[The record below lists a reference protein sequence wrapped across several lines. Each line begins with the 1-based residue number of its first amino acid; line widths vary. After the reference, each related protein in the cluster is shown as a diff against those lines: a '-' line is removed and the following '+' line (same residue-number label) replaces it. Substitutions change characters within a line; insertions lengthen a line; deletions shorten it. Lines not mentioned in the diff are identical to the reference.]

1 MNRKKDKLQKNLL
14 TAGLGLATVVA
25 VGVATDTQAKANDT
39 DTTNTTTTVRADTTA
54 KELKEKVEAQEKVV
68 VNKKAEVE
76 ELKNNV
82 GSATKEVENL
92 EEKAKEIT
100 PEKISEVEKV
110 IEDKTVDLKINEEKA
125 KSLVSAEGNKQK
137 EVALSTTD
145 VKVAEINLNKAKE
158 ETEKAKTDLQSAKE
172 VLAGTNAEKVSKALE
187 EAKRENTNAKADVE
201 AKKTALEKA
210 KTDDTT
216 RQNEINKLTTQ
227 KQQAETTLTNAQT
240 DLATKTSNYNTVNS
254 ELDTAKAKLIKAQND
269 VDSINRIHL
278 TPEYVKALK
287 KYMNI
292 VDKEDGTLDYG
303 NYTDEDM
310 KSAKNELRK
319 MNDSVL
325 ALNTYKVNKNDD
337 NTTLLDTNNLDLET
351 RTKLSLFASDLIN
364 QIREQMGTPKVTV
377 TPSSLDFADKV
388 AKEYVKD
395 NFNNFNESDHNV
407 EGIKK
412 VAREYGLAEGQFY
425 ENLSAKGFQKTT
437 KTYSQLKESVYQAVI
452 NFMLNGDEWLHAQSI
467 AGLNLGRTQGKVGYF
482 GVAISN
488 VEGVET
494 VHTIKVEQSF
504 LDEATKNNFNTTE
517 IPNTVTVEK
526 LLTALETAKSNYE
539 NKVDEVKEVLQAKQQ
554 AEQLVR
560 TTKNSLNT
568 INTNL
573 TNVQNTPVKTPTAQS
588 NFDNAQ
594 RKLTTS
600 QAALNEAQQNYDNL
614 NADLKTK
621 QQAVEKAT
629 TTLLEKEKAQAT
641 KQKELNEKQVILN
654 TFVKQ
659 LGDIQKQI
667 PETNKVTDKLKQEI
681 KNNETELTTLKNLPQ
696 LLKNAQV
703 KLSNFKADL
712 TNKQTQLEEGIK
724 LYTKLLRQQVGATIF
739 DQKAPENRLPEAI
752 ITEVTREYI
761 VKYNVREEFDSTLEK
776 GKRVVKVKGKDG
788 KRVVKLD
795 VLTVNGQEVNSLEK
809 EVLSEE
815 EAVDEI
821 VLVGT
826 KESKVPTQPSF
837 KGTKKDN
844 EKKLPNTGET
854 TSNVLGLG
862 VVLSA
867 LSLGLYRRKQR

>member
-25 VGVATDTQAKANDT
+25 VGVATDTQVKANDT
-39 DTTNTTTTVRADTTA
+39 DTTNTTTTVRTDTTA

-68 VNKKAEVE
+68 VKKKAEVE

-82 GSATKEVENL
+82 ENTIKEVADL
-92 EEKAKEIT
+92 EEKEKEAT
-100 PEKISEVEKV
+100 PEKIAKVEKA
-110 IEDKTVDLKINEEKA
+110 IENKTVDLKINEEKA
-125 KSLVSAEGNKQK
+125 KSLASAESNKQK

-158 ETEKAKTDLQSAKE
+158 ETTKAKADLQKAKE
-172 VLAGTNAEKVSKALE
+172 VLAGTNAEKVVKALE
-187 EAKRENTNAKADVE
+187 EAKRENTNAMADVE

-269 VDSINRIHL
+269 VDGINRIHL

-292 VDKEDGTLDYG
+292 VDKEDGTLGFG

-310 KSAKNELRK
+310 KSAENELKK

-377 TPSSLDFADKV
+377 TSSSLDFADKV

-395 NFNNFNESDHNV
+395 NYNNFREKEHNV
-407 EGIKK
+407 AGINR
-412 VAREYGLAEGQFY
+412 VAREYGLQEGQFY
-425 ENLSAKGFQKTT
+425 ENLTSKVPVNRYQTFT
-437 KTYSQLKESVYQAVI
+437 QLKEAVYKSIV
-452 NFMLNGDEWLHAQSI
+452 NFMAGGDEWLHAQSI
-467 AGLNLGRTQGKVGYF
+467 AGLNYGHIEPEYA
-482 GVAISN
+482 GVSISTVDN
-488 VEGVET
+488 VQT
-494 VHTIKVEQSF
+494 VHTLTVGKHRV
-504 LDEATKNNFNTTE
+504 DEATKNNFNTTE
-517 IPNTVTVEK
+517 ILNTVTVEK

-539 NKVDEVKEVLQAKQQ
+539 NKVDETKEALKEKQQ

-594 RKLTTS
+594 RRLTTS
-600 QAALNEAQQNYDNL
+600 QAVLNEAQQSYDNL
-614 NADLKTK
+614 NADLKIK

-629 TTLLEKEKAQAT
+629 TTLSEKEKAQTT
-641 KQKELNEKQVILN
+641 KQKEFNEKQVMLN

-667 PETNKVTDKLKQEI
+667 PETNKVTEKLKQEI

-696 LLKNAQV
+696 LLKNAQA

-712 TNKQTQLEEGIK
+712 TNKQTQLEEDIK

-761 VKYNVREEFDSTLEK
+761 VKYKVIEEFDSTLEK

-826 KESKVPTQPSF
+826 KESKAPTQPSF
-837 KGTKKDN
+837 KGTKEDN

-854 TSNVLGLG
+854 TSNALGFG
-862 VVLSA
+862 VVLSV

>member
-1 MNRKKDKLQKNLL
+1 MNKKKEKLQKNLL

-82 GSATKEVENL
+82 ISSTKEVANL
-92 EEKAKEIT
+92 EEKAKEAT
-100 PEKISEVEKV
+100 PEKISKVEKV

-125 KSLVSAEGNKQK
+125 KTLASAESNKQK

-145 VKVAEINLNKAKE
+145 VKVAELNLNKAKE

-172 VLAGTNAEKVSKALE
+172 VLAGTNAEKVAKALE
-187 EAKRENTNAKADVE
+187 EAKAENTNAKVDLE

-216 RQNEINKLTTQ
+216 RRNEINKLTTQ

-269 VDSINRIHL
+269 VESINRIHL
-278 TPEYVKALK
+278 SPEYVKALK
-287 KYMNI
+287 DNFDYNLDEADWKKAKETLKRVNADLLKQNKY
-292 VDKEDGTLDYG
+292 V
-303 NYTDEDM
+303 
-310 KSAKNELRK
+310 R
-319 MNDSVL
+319 
-325 ALNTYKVNKNDD
+325 NKNDD
-337 NTTLLDTNNLDLET
+337 NTTSYDIENLPENI
-351 RTKLSLFASDLIN
+351 RTKLSLFAADLIN
-364 QIREQMGTPKVTV
+364 QIRDQFKLPKVKV
-377 TPSSLDFADKV
+377 TSSAIEFAKKV
-388 AKEYVKD
+388 GDGYTADNWNNSKGHDAKAI
-395 NFNNFNESDHNV
+395 NN
-407 EGIKK
+407 
-412 VAREYGLAEGQFY
+412 VAREYGLPTTTLKEEQDGGQYY
-425 ENLSAKGFQKTT
+425 ENYFGYGLNRKNV
-437 KTYSQLKESVYQAVI
+437 TYTELKEEVYNGIVE
-452 NFMLNGDEWLHAQSI
+452 FMLNGWEWLHAQSI
-467 AGLNLGRTQGKVGYF
+467 AGINYGTPNEEYF
-482 GVAISN
+482 GLDFSISN
-488 VEGVET
+488 GWT
-494 VHTIKVEQSF
+494 NIHYIKVPKRY
-504 LDEATKNNFNTTE
+504 LDNAPKSNFSTIE
-517 IPNTVTVEK
+517 IPNTLATEK

-539 NKVDEVKEVLQAKQQ
+539 NKVDEAKEALQEKQQ

-573 TNVQNTPVKTPTAQS
+573 INVQNTPVKTPTAQS

-594 RKLTTS
+594 RGLMTA
-600 QAALNEAQQNYDNL
+600 QANLQQAQQNYDNL

-629 TTLLEKEKAQAT
+629 TTLSEKEKAQDT

-712 TNKQTQLEEGIK
+712 TNKQTQLEEDIK

-752 ITEVTREYI
+752 ITEVTRKYI

-862 VVLSA
+862 IVLSA

>member
-125 KSLVSAEGNKQK
+125 KSLASAESNKQK

-158 ETEKAKTDLQSAKE
+158 ETEKTKTDLQSAKE
-172 VLAGTNAEKVSKALE
+172 VLAGTNAEKVAKALE
-187 EAKRENTNAKADVE
+187 EAKAENTNAKADVE

-227 KQQAETTLTNAQT
+227 KQQAETILTNAQT

-287 KYMNI
+287 DYM
-292 VDKEDGTLDYG
+292 DYTL
-303 NYTDEDM
+303 TDEQQAE
-310 KSAKNELRK
+310 AKQVLKRI
-319 MNDSVL
+319 NDSVK
-325 ALNTYKVNKNDD
+325 ALNKYKVNKNDD
-337 NTTLLDTNNLDLET
+337 DTKLLDTNNLDLET

-364 QIREQMGTPKVTV
+364 QIREQMGTEKVIV

-395 NFNNFNESDHNV
+395 NFDFVRQNGHNEA
-407 EGIKK
+407 GISR
-412 VAREYGLAEGQFY
+412 VAREYGMAEGQYY
-425 ENLSAKGFQKTT
+425 ENLAGTRSVSNQS
-437 KTYSQLKESVYQAVI
+437 TYARLKQNVYKAI
-452 NFMLNGDEWLHAQSI
+452 IDFMFNGYEWLHAQSI
-467 AGLNLGRTQGKVGYF
+467 AGLNYGRIEPEYAGVG
-482 GVAISN
+482 ISQVGN
-488 VEGVET
+488 VNA
-494 VHTIKVEQSF
+494 VHTLTVGKSKV
-504 LDEATKNNFNTTE
+504 DRATKSNFNTTE

-554 AEQLVR
+554 DEQLVR
-560 TTKNSLNT
+560 TTKNLLNT
-568 INTNL
+568 INVNL
-573 TNVQNTPVKTPTAQS
+573 TNVQNTLVKTPTAQS

-594 RKLTTS
+594 RRLMTA
-600 QAALNEAQQNYDNL
+600 QANLQQAQQNYDNL

-629 TTLLEKEKAQAT
+629 TTLSEKEKAQAT

-696 LLKNAQV
+696 LLKNAQA
-703 KLSNFKADL
+703 KLSNFKTDL
-712 TNKQTQLEEGIK
+712 TNKQTQLEEDIK

-761 VKYNVREEFDSTLEK
+761 VNYNVREEFDSTLEK

-826 KESKVPTQPSF
+826 KESKVPTQSSF

>member
-1 MNRKKDKLQKNLL
+1 MNRKKNKLQKNLL

-39 DTTNTTTTVRADTTA
+39 DTTNTTTTVRTDTTS

-92 EEKAKEIT
+92 EEKAKEAT
-100 PEKISEVEKV
+100 SEKISKVEKV
-110 IEDKTVDLKINEEKA
+110 IEDKRVDLKINEEKA
-125 KSLVSAEGNKQK
+125 KSLASAEGNKQK

-172 VLAGTNAEKVSKALE
+172 VLAGTNAEKVAKVLE
-187 EAKRENTNAKADVE
+187 EAKAENTNAKADVE

-292 VDKEDGTLDYG
+292 VDKEDGTLGFGD
-303 NYTDEDM
+303 YTDEDM
-310 KSAKNELRK
+310 KSAENELKK
-319 MNDSVL
+319 MNASVL
-325 ALNTYKVNKNDD
+325 ALNTYKANKNDD

-364 QIREQMGTPKVTV
+364 QIREQMRTKKVTV

-395 NFNNFNESDHNV
+395 NFDFARQGGHNV
-407 EGIKK
+407 AGISR
-412 VAREYGLAEGQFY
+412 VASKYGMAEGQYY
-425 ENLSAKGFQKTT
+425 ENLAGTT
-437 KTYSQLKESVYQAVI
+437 SISNQLTYAQLKQNVYKAI
-452 NFMLNGDEWLHAQSI
+452 IDFMFNGDEWLHAQSI
-467 AGLNLGRTQGKVGYF
+467 AGLNYGRIQPEYSGVGISRVGNVNAVHVIKVGKHR
-482 GVAISN
+482 V
-488 VEGVET
+488 
-494 VHTIKVEQSF
+494 
-504 LDEATKNNFNTTE
+504 DEATKNNFNTTE

-539 NKVDEVKEVLQAKQQ
+539 NKVDETNKVLQAKQQ

-568 INTNL
+568 ININL

-594 RKLTTS
+594 RGLTTA
-600 QAALNEAQQNYDNL
+600 QANLQQAQQNYDNL

-629 TTLLEKEKAQAT
+629 TTLSEKEKAQDT

-667 PETNKVTDKLKQEI
+667 PETNKVTEKLKQEI

-696 LLKNAQV
+696 LLKNAQA
-703 KLSNFKADL
+703 KLSNFKTDL
-712 TNKQTQLEEGIK
+712 TNKQTQLEEDIK

-761 VKYNVREEFDSTLEK
+761 VNYNVREEFDSTLEK

-826 KESKVPTQPSF
+826 KESKVPTQSSF

-867 LSLGLYRRKQR
+867 LSLGLYRKKQR

>member
-39 DTTNTTTTVRADTTA
+39 DTTNTTTTVRTDTTS

-68 VNKKAEVE
+68 VKKKAEVE

-82 GSATKEVENL
+82 GNATKEVANL
-92 EEKAKEIT
+92 EEKEKEAT
-100 PEKISEVEKV
+100 PEKISKVEKV
-110 IEDKTVDLKINEEKA
+110 IENKTVDLKINEEKA
-125 KSLVSAEGNKQK
+125 KSLASAESNKQK

-172 VLAGTNAEKVSKALE
+172 VLAGTNAEKVAKALE
-187 EAKRENTNAKADVE
+187 EAKRENTNAKEDVE

-292 VDKEDGTLDYG
+292 VDKEDGTLDFG
-303 NYTDEDM
+303 DYTDEDM
-310 KSAKNELRK
+310 KSAENELKK

-325 ALNTYKVNKNDD
+325 ALNTYKANKNDD
-337 NTTLLDTNNLDLET
+337 NTKLLDTNNLDLET

-395 NFNNFNESDHNV
+395 NFDFARQNGHNV
-407 EGIKK
+407 AGISR
-412 VAREYGLAEGQFY
+412 VASEYGMPEGQYY
-425 ENLSAKGFQKTT
+425 ENLAGTT
-437 KTYSQLKESVYQAVI
+437 SISNQLTYTQLKQNVYKAI
-452 NFMLNGDEWLHAQSI
+452 IDFMFNGDEWLHAQSI
-467 AGLNLGRTQGKVGYF
+467 AGLNLGRIKGKVGYF
-482 GVAISN
+482 GVGISRVGN
-488 VEGVET
+488 VNA
-494 VHTIKVEQSF
+494 VHVIKVEQSF

-539 NKVDEVKEVLQAKQQ
+539 NKVDETKEALKEKQQ

-594 RKLTTS
+594 RRLTTS
-600 QAALNEAQQNYDNL
+600 QANLQQAQQNYDNL

-629 TTLLEKEKAQAT
+629 TTLSEKEKAQVI
-641 KQKELNEKQVILN
+641 KQKEFNEKQVILN

-667 PETNKVTDKLKQEI
+667 LETNKVTENLKQEI
-681 KNNETELTTLKNLPQ
+681 ENNETELTTLKNLPQ

-712 TNKQTQLEEGIK
+712 TNKQTQLEEDIK

-761 VKYNVREEFDSTLEK
+761 VKYKVVEEFDSTLEK

-837 KGTKKDN
+837 KGTKEDN

-854 TSNVLGLG
+854 TSNTLGFG

>member
-39 DTTNTTTTVRADTTA
+39 DTTNTTTTVRPDTTA

-82 GSATKEVENL
+82 RNATKEVADL
-92 EEKAKEIT
+92 EEKAKEAT
-100 PEKISEVEKV
+100 PAKISKVEKV

-125 KSLVSAEGNKQK
+125 KSLASAEGNKQK

-172 VLAGTNAEKVSKALE
+172 VLAGTNAEKVAKALE
-187 EAKRENTNAKADVE
+187 EAKAENTNAKADVE

-210 KTDDTT
+210 KTSDTT
-216 RQNEINKLTTQ
+216 RQSNIDTLTAQ
-227 KQQAETTLTNAQT
+227 KRATETTLTNAQT

-269 VDSINRIHL
+269 VDGINRIHL
-278 TPEYVKALK
+278 TPEYAKALK

-292 VDKEDGTLDYG
+292 VDKEDGTLGFGD
-303 NYTDEDM
+303 YTDEDM
-310 KSAKNELRK
+310 KSAENELKK

-325 ALNTYKVNKNDD
+325 ALNTYKANKNDD

-395 NFNNFNESDHNV
+395 NFDFARRNGHNV
-407 EGIKK
+407 AGISR
-412 VAREYGLAEGQFY
+412 VASEYGMAEGQYY
-425 ENLSAKGFQKTT
+425 ENLAGTT
-437 KTYSQLKESVYQAVI
+437 SLSNQLTYAQLKQNVYKAI
-452 NFMLNGDEWLHAQSI
+452 IDFMFNGDEWLHAQSI
-467 AGLNLGRTQGKVGYF
+467 AGLNYGRIQPEYSGVGISRVGNVNAVHVIKVGKHR
-482 GVAISN
+482 V
-488 VEGVET
+488 
-494 VHTIKVEQSF
+494 
-504 LDEATKNNFNTTE
+504 DEATKNNFNTTE
-517 IPNTVTVEK
+517 IPNTVTVAK

-573 TNVQNTPVKTPTAQS
+573 TNVQNTPVKTQTAQS

-594 RKLTTS
+594 RRLMIA
-600 QAALNEAQQNYDNL
+600 QANLQQAQQNYDNL

-629 TTLLEKEKAQAT
+629 TTLSEKEKAQAT
-641 KQKELNEKQVILN
+641 KQKEFNEKQVILN

-667 PETNKVTDKLKQEI
+667 PETNKVTEKLKQEI

-696 LLKNAQV
+696 LLKNAQA

-712 TNKQTQLEEGIK
+712 TNKQTQLEEDIK

-795 VLTVNGQEVNSLEK
+795 VLTVNGQEINSLEK

-826 KESKVPTQPSF
+826 KESKVPTQSSF

-854 TSNVLGLG
+854 TSNVLGFG

-867 LSLGLYRRKQR
+867 LSLGLYRRKHR

>member
-39 DTTNTTTTVRADTTA
+39 DTTNTTTTVRPDTTA
-54 KELKEKVEAQEKVV
+54 KELKEKVV

-82 GSATKEVENL
+82 RNATKEVADL
-92 EEKAKEIT
+92 EEKAKEAT
-100 PEKISEVEKV
+100 PAKISKVEKV

-125 KSLVSAEGNKQK
+125 KSLASAEGNKQK

-172 VLAGTNAEKVSKALE
+172 VLAGTNAEKVAKALE
-187 EAKRENTNAKADVE
+187 EAKAENTNAKADVE

-210 KTDDTT
+210 KTSDTT
-216 RQNEINKLTTQ
+216 RQSNIDTLTAQ
-227 KQQAETTLTNAQT
+227 KRATETTLTNAQT

-269 VDSINRIHL
+269 VDGINRIHL
-278 TPEYVKALK
+278 TPEYAKALK

-292 VDKEDGTLDYG
+292 VDKEDGTLGFGD
-303 NYTDEDM
+303 YTDEDM
-310 KSAKNELRK
+310 KSAENELKK

-325 ALNTYKVNKNDD
+325 ALNTYKANKNDD

-395 NFNNFNESDHNV
+395 NFDFARRNGHNV
-407 EGIKK
+407 AGISR
-412 VAREYGLAEGQFY
+412 VASEYGMAEGQYY
-425 ENLSAKGFQKTT
+425 ENLAGTT
-437 KTYSQLKESVYQAVI
+437 SLSNQLTYAQLKQNVYKAI
-452 NFMLNGDEWLHAQSI
+452 IDFMFNGDEWLHAQSI
-467 AGLNLGRTQGKVGYF
+467 AGLNYGRIQPEYSGVGISRVGNVNAVHVIKVGKHR
-482 GVAISN
+482 V
-488 VEGVET
+488 
-494 VHTIKVEQSF
+494 
-504 LDEATKNNFNTTE
+504 DEATKNNFNTTE
-517 IPNTVTVEK
+517 IPNTVTVAK

-568 INTNL
+568 ININL
-573 TNVQNTPVKTPTAQS
+573 TNVQNTPVKTQTAQS

-594 RKLTTS
+594 RRLMIA
-600 QAALNEAQQNYDNL
+600 QANLQQAQQNYDNL

-629 TTLLEKEKAQAT
+629 TTLSEKEKAQAT
-641 KQKELNEKQVILN
+641 KQKEFNEKQVILN

-667 PETNKVTDKLKQEI
+667 PETNKVTEKLKQEI

-696 LLKNAQV
+696 LLKNAQA

-712 TNKQTQLEEGIK
+712 TNKQTQLEEDIK

-795 VLTVNGQEVNSLEK
+795 VLTVNGQEINSLEK

-826 KESKVPTQPSF
+826 KESKVPTQSSF

-854 TSNVLGLG
+854 TSNVLGFG

-867 LSLGLYRRKQR
+867 LSLGLYRRKHR

>member
-39 DTTNTTTTVRADTTA
+39 DTTNTTTTVRTDTTS

-82 GSATKEVENL
+82 RSATKEVENL
-92 EEKAKEIT
+92 EEKEKEAT
-100 PEKISEVEKV
+100 PEKISKVEKV

-125 KSLVSAEGNKQK
+125 KSLASAESNKQK

-172 VLAGTNAEKVSKALE
+172 VLAGTNAEKVAKALE
-187 EAKRENTNAKADVE
+187 EAKAENTNAKADVE

-240 DLATKTSNYNTVNS
+240 DLATKIGNYNTVNS
-254 ELDTAKAKLIKAQND
+254 ELDTAKSKLIKAQND
-269 VDSINRIHL
+269 VDGINRIHL

-292 VDKEDGTLDYG
+292 VDKEDGTLDFG
-303 NYTDEDM
+303 DYTDEDM
-310 KSAKNELRK
+310 KSAENELKK

-325 ALNTYKVNKNDD
+325 ALNTYKANRNDD
-337 NTTLLDTNNLDLET
+337 NTKLLDTNNLDLET

-364 QIREQMGTPKVTV
+364 QIREQMGTKKVTV

-425 ENLSAKGFQKTT
+425 ENLTSKVPVNRYQTFA
-437 KTYSQLKESVYQAVI
+437 QLKEAVYKSIV
-452 NFMLNGDEWLHAQSI
+452 NFMAGGDEWLHAQSI
-467 AGLNLGRTQGKVGYF
+467 AGLNYGRIEPEYA
-482 GVAISN
+482 GVSISTVDN
-488 VEGVET
+488 VQT
-494 VHTIKVEQSF
+494 VHTLKVGKHRV
-504 LDEATKNNFNTTE
+504 DEATKNNFNTTE

-539 NKVDEVKEVLQAKQQ
+539 NKVDETKEALKEKQ
-554 AEQLVR
+554 QLVR

-568 INTNL
+568 INANL

-594 RKLTTS
+594 RRLTTS
-600 QAALNEAQQNYDNL
+600 QAALNEAQQSYDNL

-629 TTLLEKEKAQAT
+629 TTLLEKEKTQAT
-641 KQKELNEKQVILN
+641 KQKEFNEKQVILN

-667 PETNKVTDKLKQEI
+667 PETNKVTEKLKQEI

-696 LLKNAQV
+696 LLKNAQA

-712 TNKQTQLEEGIK
+712 TNKQTQLEEDIR
-724 LYTKLLRQQVGATIF
+724 LYTKLLRQQIGATIF

-761 VKYNVREEFDSTLEK
+761 VKYNVREEFDTTLEK
-776 GKRVVKVKGKDG
+776 GNRVVKVKGKDG

-862 VVLSA
+862 VVLSV

>member
-25 VGVATDTQAKANDT
+25 VGVATDTQAKASDT
-39 DTTNTTTTVRADTTA
+39 DTTNTTTTVRTDTTS

-92 EEKAKEIT
+92 EEKAKEAT
-100 PEKISEVEKV
+100 PEKISKVEKV

-125 KSLVSAEGNKQK
+125 KSLASAEGNKQK
-137 EVALSTTD
+137 EVALTTTD

-172 VLAGTNAEKVSKALE
+172 VLAGTNAEKVAKALE
-187 EAKRENTNAKADVE
+187 EAKAENTNAKADVE

-287 KYMNI
+287 DYM
-292 VDKEDGTLDYG
+292 DYTL
-303 NYTDEDM
+303 TDEQQAE
-310 KSAKNELRK
+310 AKQVLKRI
-319 MNDSVL
+319 NDSVK
-325 ALNTYKVNKNDD
+325 ALNKYKVNKNDD
-337 NTTLLDTNNLDLET
+337 DTKLLDTNNLDLET
-351 RTKLSLFASDLIN
+351 RTKLSLFTSDLIN

-395 NFNNFNESDHNV
+395 NFDFARQGGHNV
-407 EGIKK
+407 AGISR
-412 VAREYGLAEGQFY
+412 VASEYGMAEGQYY
-425 ENLSAKGFQKTT
+425 ENLAGTT
-437 KTYSQLKESVYQAVI
+437 SISNQLTYAQLKQNVYKAI
-452 NFMLNGDEWLHAQSI
+452 IDFMFNGDEWLHAQSI
-467 AGLNLGRTQGKVGYF
+467 AGLNYGRIQPEYSGVGISRGGNVNAVHVIKVGKHR
-482 GVAISN
+482 V
-488 VEGVET
+488 
-494 VHTIKVEQSF
+494 
-504 LDEATKNNFNTTE
+504 DEATKNNFNTTE
-517 IPNTVTVEK
+517 ISNTVTVEK

-594 RKLTTS
+594 RRLMTA
-600 QAALNEAQQNYDNL
+600 QANLQQAQQNYDNL

-629 TTLLEKEKAQAT
+629 TTLSEKEKAQDT

-712 TNKQTQLEEGIK
+712 TNKQTQLEEDIK

-761 VKYNVREEFDSTLEK
+761 VKYKVVEEFDSTLEK
-776 GKRVVKVKGKDG
+776 GRRVVKVKGKDG

>member
-125 KSLVSAEGNKQK
+125 KSLASAEGNKQK

-172 VLAGTNAEKVSKALE
+172 VLAGTNAEKVAKALE
-187 EAKRENTNAKADVE
+187 EAKAENTNAKADVE

-292 VDKEDGTLDYG
+292 VDKEDGTLGFGD
-303 NYTDEDM
+303 YTDEDM

-594 RKLTTS
+594 RRLMTA
-600 QAALNEAQQNYDNL
+600 QANLQQAQQNYDNL

-629 TTLLEKEKAQAT
+629 TTLSEKEKAQDT

-712 TNKQTQLEEGIK
+712 TNKQTQLEEDIK

-795 VLTVNGQEVNSLEK
+795 VLTVNDQEVNSLEK

-826 KESKVPTQPSF
+826 KESKVPTQSSF

-867 LSLGLYRRKQR
+867 LSLGLYRKKQR

>member
-39 DTTNTTTTVRADTTA
+39 DTTNTTTTVRPDTTA

-82 GSATKEVENL
+82 ISSTKEVANL
-92 EEKAKEIT
+92 EEKAKEAT
-100 PEKISEVEKV
+100 PEKISKVEKV

-125 KSLVSAEGNKQK
+125 KTLASAESNKQK

-145 VKVAEINLNKAKE
+145 VKVAELNLNKAKE

-172 VLAGTNAEKVSKALE
+172 VLAGTNAEKVAKALE
-187 EAKRENTNAKADVE
+187 EAKAENTNVKADVE

-278 TPEYVKALK
+278 TPEYAKALK

-292 VDKEDGTLDYG
+292 VDKEDGTLGFGD
-303 NYTDEDM
+303 YTDEDM
-310 KSAKNELRK
+310 KSAENELKK

-364 QIREQMGTPKVTV
+364 QIREQMRTKKVTV

-395 NFNNFNESDHNV
+395 NFDFARQGGHNV
-407 EGIKK
+407 AGISR
-412 VAREYGLAEGQFY
+412 VASKYGMAEGQYY
-425 ENLSAKGFQKTT
+425 ENLAGTT
-437 KTYSQLKESVYQAVI
+437 SISNQLTYAQLKQNVYKAI
-452 NFMLNGDEWLHAQSI
+452 IDFMFNGDEWLHAQSI
-467 AGLNLGRTQGKVGYF
+467 AGLNYGRIQPEYSGVGISRVGNVNAVHVIKVGKHR
-482 GVAISN
+482 V
-488 VEGVET
+488 
-494 VHTIKVEQSF
+494 
-504 LDEATKNNFNTTE
+504 DEATKNNFNTTE

-594 RKLTTS
+594 RRLMTA
-600 QAALNEAQQNYDNL
+600 QANLQQAQQNYDNL

-629 TTLLEKEKAQAT
+629 TTLSEKEKAQDT

-712 TNKQTQLEEGIK
+712 TNKQTQLEEDIK

-795 VLTVNGQEVNSLEK
+795 VLTVNGQEVSSLEK
-809 EVLSEE
+809 EVLSDE

-826 KESKVPTQPSF
+826 KESKVPTQSSF

-867 LSLGLYRRKQR
+867 LSLGLYRKKQR

>member
-1 MNRKKDKLQKNLL
+1 MNKKKDKLQKNLL

-125 KSLVSAEGNKQK
+125 KSLASAEGNKQK

-172 VLAGTNAEKVSKALE
+172 VLAGTNAEKVAKALE

-287 KYMNI
+287 DSYDYDNLTREEREKA
-292 VDKEDGTLDYG
+292 DKILEKI
-303 NYTDEDM
+303 NYD
-310 KSAKNELRK
+310 ELRSK
-319 MNDSVL
+319 NKYV
-325 ALNTYKVNKNDD
+325 KNKNDD
-337 NTTLLDTNNLDLET
+337 NITSYDIENLPENV
-351 RTKLSLFASDLIN
+351 RTKLSLFAADLIN
-364 QIREQMGTPKVTV
+364 QIRDQFKLPKVKV
-377 TPSSLDFADKV
+377 TSSAIEFAKKV
-388 AKEYVKD
+388 GDGYTADNWNNSKGHDAKAI
-395 NFNNFNESDHNV
+395 NN
-407 EGIKK
+407 
-412 VAREYGLAEGQFY
+412 VAREYGLPTTTLKEEQDGGQYY
-425 ENLSAKGFQKTT
+425 ENYFGYGLNRKNV
-437 KTYSQLKESVYQAVI
+437 TYTELKEEVYNGIIQ
-452 NFMLNGDEWLHAQSI
+452 FMLNGWEWLHAQSI
-467 AGLNLGRTQGKVGYF
+467 AGINYGTPNEEYF
-482 GVAISN
+482 GLDFSISN
-488 VEGVET
+488 GWT
-494 VHTIKVEQSF
+494 NIHYIKVPKRY
-504 LDEATKNNFNTTE
+504 LDNATKSNFNTTE
-517 IPNTVTVEK
+517 IPNTVTTEK

-560 TTKNSLNT
+560 TTKNLLNT

-594 RKLTTS
+594 RRLMTA
-600 QAALNEAQQNYDNL
+600 QANLKQAQQNYDNL

-621 QQAVEKAT
+621 QQEVEKAT
-629 TTLLEKEKAQAT
+629 TTLSEKEKDQAT

-667 PETNKVTDKLKQEI
+667 PETNKVTEKLKQEI

-712 TNKQTQLEEGIK
+712 TNKQTQLEEDIK